1 MFGITTPPARSN
13 TNRNSQHALEEV
25 RAASHSGTYDAGGA
39 ERMKMEYLKKE
50 KERRD
55 RERAKLE
62 YDGKKREY
70 DSLMVS
76 QERFKSEERRLM
88 QELARYESE
97 AVHAEAEE
105 KRALQDLPMHK
116 KEIDDL
122 EKKIHQMEAD
132 LQAYKNRHQRLTQ
145 DVGRLE
151 QQGKT
156 MQAGLS
162 KKMAYVESIRSKLEI
177 ARRNIEHYKK
187 DSDILHAEL
196 DQLKKL
202 V

>member
-1 MFGITTPPARSN
+1 MFGITTPPLRPGANRSTQN
-13 TNRNSQHALEEV
+13 QHEEI
-25 RAASHSGTYDAGGA
+25 RGSSHSAGYDAGGA

-70 DSLMVS
+70 DGLMAS

-88 QELARYESE
+88 QELTRYESE
-97 AVHAEAEE
+97 ATHAEAEE
-105 KRALQDLPMHK
+105 KRALQDLPVHK
-116 KEIDDL
+116 KEIEDL
-122 EKKIHQMEAD
+122 ERKIHQMEAD

-145 DVGRLE
+145 DVSKLE

-156 MQAGLS
+156 IQAGLS
-162 KKMAYVESIRSKLEI
+162 KKMTYVEGIRSKLEI

-187 DSDILHAEL
+187 DSDALHAEL